1 MNCLT
6 NKLNTSLWTGD
17 AVTKIMTVILVKNI
31 SIGLYKGIS
40 NFTKSSRP
48 VTQIWENL
56 SLYTVQG
63 VFEAIFWPVTLPY
76 MLTYELDKVA
86 LYLMNKNNQS

>member
-1 MNCLT
+1 MNSISY
-6 NKLNTSLWTGD
+6 KLNTTLWTGD
-17 AVTKIMTVILVKNI
+17 IVTKIMAIILVKNI
-31 SIGLYKGIS
+31 SIGFYKAIS

-56 SLYTVQG
+56 SLYSVQG

-76 MLTYELDKVA
+76 MLSYELDKVA
-86 LYLMNKNNQS
+86 LYLMKKN